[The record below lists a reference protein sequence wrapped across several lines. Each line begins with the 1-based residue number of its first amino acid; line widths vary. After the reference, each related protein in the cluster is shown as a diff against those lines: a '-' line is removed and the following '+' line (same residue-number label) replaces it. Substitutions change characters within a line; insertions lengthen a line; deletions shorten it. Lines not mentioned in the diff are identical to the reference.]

1 MHQPFNLSNVERS
14 LNVSACAHKSI
25 DHAYQYPLTQAI
37 TGSYKLLSLLVL
49 ALLASCSSTGVPVE
63 VESRTVASSQ
73 SNSTTQ
79 TDPQD
84 TSQGLGRNDKLNNY
98 AINIERAEYYDQI
111 ASQKVDQNDRN
122 ENKRDIRTDASLS
135 AAENFIQA
143 GNYPRAAQ
151 SIAYLAPAQ
160 LSLQNLDRYNVVQ
173 AYGAYEQGNFN
184 GALQLLDDLLN
195 RPNESPSQLTT
206 QQVDALLL
214 SSFCYQSIGD
224 YNSAISTLARREAAL
239 TGSARAETTRY
250 TWQVINSLSVEEK
263 QALIR
268 DTSNTMVRNRVEQS
282 LNGQI
287 GQTRV
292 APSQFTQWR
301 NEPNVATTQ
310 TIDSQWTNTSP
321 RNIAVLLPLNSR
333 FAQAATA
340 VRDGIE
346 YQHSKNA
353 SNYRPILRFYDIGN
367 DAIQAPLYYQTAV
380 NNGAD
385 MVIGPLGKDYAN
397 QIVHFASDVPTIL
410 LGGDTALRANFS
422 RFTLSPEMEGVRV
435 AEKAFNQGYVTAA
448 VLRPDSRSAQ
458 RSANAFNQRWL
469 ELGGKLSQETLYSTA
484 QFDHSA
490 ELRQLF
496 AFGKSEY
503 RHSKLSTTL
512 GFKPKFTAYQR
523 ADIDFIFL
531 IADNDSGRIVRP
543 QINFFSGSKV
553 PVYATSDI
561 FNGIQNIADNMDL
574 DQTHFPVMPWVLRS
588 KDVAPY
594 AGKLNK
600 LYALG
605 SDAYL
610 FAGNSNKL
618 LNNPN
623 YAVNGNT
630 GQLTINT
637 TGNITNQPIWATF
650 TKGEAVAIESLG
662 YDLSPIISPIDSAT
676 RLNHSSNK
684 TQYNDNNWDPR
695 QSRRKVSP

>member
-1 MHQPFNLSNVERS
+1 MHQPFNLSNVKRS
-14 LNVSACAHKSI
+14 LNVNT
-25 DHAYQYPLTQAI
+25 LTRNNFGQNNF
-37 TGSYKLLSLLVL
+37 GQSYKLLSLLVL
-49 ALLASCSSTGVPVE
+49 ALLASCSSTGGPAE
-63 VESRTVASSQ
+63 VESRPVV
-73 SNSTTQ
+73 SNQDNPPTQ
-79 TDPQD
+79 QADPQD
-84 TSQGLGRNDKLNNY
+84 TSQGLGRREKLNDY
-98 AINIERAEYYDQI
+98 EINIERAEYYDQI
-111 ASQKVDQNDRN
+111 ASDKTDQTSTT
-122 ENKRDIRTDASLS
+122 ETEGTTRTNASLS

-143 GNYPRAAQ
+143 GDYPRAAQ
-151 SIAYLAPAQ
+151 SISALEPSQ
-160 LSLQNLDRYNVVQ
+160 LNQENHDRYNIVQ
-173 AYGAYEQGNFN
+173 AYVAYEQGNFN
-184 GALQLLDDLLN
+184 ASLQLLDDLLN
-195 RPNESPSQLTT
+195 RPVESSSQLTT

-224 YNSAISTLARREAAL
+224 YNSAISALARREGAL
-239 TGSARAETTRY
+239 SGNARAETTRY
-250 TWQVINSLSVEEK
+250 TWQVINSLSIEQK
-263 QALIR
+263 QALIQ
-268 DTSNTMVRNRVEQS
+268 DTNNTMVRNRVEQS

-301 NEPNVATTQ
+301 NEAPAVATQ
-310 TIDSQWTNTSP
+310 TIDGQWTNASP
-321 RNIAVLLPLNSR
+321 RNIAVLLPLNSK
-333 FAQAATA
+333 FAQAAKA

-346 YQHSKNA
+346 YQHSNNN
-353 SNYRPILRFYDIGN
+353 SIYRPNLRFYDIGN
-367 DAIQAPLYYQTAV
+367 DAIQAPLYYQTAI

-397 QIVHFASDVPTIL
+397 QIVRFSSGAPTLL
-410 LGGDTALRANFS
+410 LGGDSSLRANFS

-435 AEKAFNQGYVTAA
+435 AERAFNQGHVTAA
-448 VLRPDSRSAQ
+448 VLRPDTRSAQ
-458 RSANAFNQRWL
+458 RSSAAFNRRWL
-469 ELGGKLSQETLYSTA
+469 ELGGKLSQETLYSAA

-496 AFGKSEY
+496 AFGRSEY

-531 IADNDSGRIVRP
+531 IADNNSGRIVRP

-574 DQTHFPVMPWVLRS
+574 DQTLFPVMPWVLRS

-623 YAVNGNT
+623 HSINGNT
-630 GQLTINT
+630 GQLVRRASGEIS
-637 TGNITNQPIWATF
+637 NQPLWATF
-650 TKGEAVAIESLG
+650 TKGEAVAVENLG
-662 YDLSPIISPIDSAT
+662 YDLSPMIAPIDSAT
-676 RLNHSSNK
+676 RSENSSNN
-684 TQYNDNNWDPR
+684 TQYNDNNWDSR